1 VANLNKV
8 KMSKKMKSR
17 FITHII
23 VFGILSLI
31 SIENCKRKE
40 FLVNAMS
47 YCYILPV
54 PLFLSNVFDSKQP
67 PPQIR
72 TMGSMAFYPNK

>member
-17 FITHII
+17 FITHMI

-31 SIENCKRKE
+31 NIENCKRKE
-40 FLVNAMS
+40 FL
-47 YCYILPV
+47 
-54 PLFLSNVFDSKQP
+54 
-67 PPQIR
+67 R
-72 TMGSMAFYPNK
+72 